1 MKTVILIISP
11 TSKAGEIEDIK
22 DKIIKYLGSRMIEQV
37 PDDVPGL
44 VLNCLLD
51 STDKNAIVNVVTSR
65 DDRSCVLFLETEK
78 ETLPS
83 NDYYV
88 FEI

>member
-1 MKTVILIISP
+1 MKTVILILVPISQSG
-11 TSKAGEIEDIK
+11 TVEEIKSTIVR
-22 DKIIKYLGSRMIEQV
+22 YLGSRMIEQNS
-37 PDDVPGL
+37 DDVAGL
-44 VLNCLLD
+44 VLNCLL
-51 STDKNAIVNVVTSR
+51 STTDKSAIVNAVTSR